1 MGKEMNDSTFSFKQ
15 FAQEKC
21 NGCDLITN
29 DANKLTTDDIAN
41 YCKKDGNLT
50 IHDFAQVEIEDELVG
65 VVTFDELP
73 GKFYWGGKAIT
84 DMVNNLIEI
93 FGCEKSARAAYAAA
107 TNDSIQIKAEKTK
120 TKNNRDFTK
129 ITVL

>member
-1 MGKEMNDSTFSFKQ
+1 MGKEMNNSTFSFKQ

-21 NGCDLITN
+21 NGCDLITSE
-29 DANKLTTDDIAN
+29 DNKLSTEDIVD
-41 YCKKDGNLT
+41 YCAKKGNLT

-65 VVTFDELP
+65 VVTFDEMP
-73 GKFYWGGKAIT
+73 EKYYWGGKAIT

-93 FGCEKSARAAYAAA
+93 FGGEKSARAAYAAA

-129 ITVL
+129 ITVM